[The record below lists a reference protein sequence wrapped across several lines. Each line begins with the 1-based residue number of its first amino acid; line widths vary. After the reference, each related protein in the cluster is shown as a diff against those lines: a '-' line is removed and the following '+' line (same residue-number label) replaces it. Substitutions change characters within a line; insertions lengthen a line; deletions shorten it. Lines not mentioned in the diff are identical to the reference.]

1 MGLGIMSSCNCISS
15 SPQPQ
20 IVERIVEKLVMPFPN
35 PNPKNFKILQI
46 TQIGKNVLLVVQYPD
61 CTNYE
66 GKKIMVYRNVKTAEI
81 RAMKSLDPHFCDNH
95 ISPFARF
102 EPTDS
107 GLTEAYDLAKK
118 LK

>member
-1 MGLGIMSSCNCISS
+1 MGLGFGMSSCGCSKQ
-15 SPQPQ
+15 QPQ
-20 IVERIVEKLVMPFPN
+20 IVERIVERIVEKFPN

-46 TQIGKNVLLVVQYPD
+46 TQVGKNVLLVVQYPD

-66 GKKIMVYRNVKTAEI
+66 GKKIMVYRNVKASEI

-102 EPTDS
+102 EPTDK